1 MKHVWTLAAVTAAA
15 LVGRTPAP
23 AFALPGDATL
33 RGTPTTTD
41 RGPATSDETPPRA
54 TASVTGVSV
63 VPGTGRAEV
72 VIAVDS
78 SVQAQDFVLEAS
90 PYRVVLDLTGA
101 RLDLA
106 PRFYDRVARGSITNV
121 RYAQYRAGVV
131 RVVVELDGPHDY
143 TMVRGAHDLRLA
155 IDGGNASFAAWDA
168 GHAGRSTGAP
178 AVAAAVAEDAMTA
191 DQRVHRDADRIRPT
205 SS

>member
-15 LVGRTPAP
+15 LVGRNPVP
-23 AFALPGDATL
+23 AFALPSDAVL
-33 RGTPTTTD
+33 RGTPATTD

-54 TASVTGVSV
+54 SSSVTGLSV

-78 SVQAQDFVLEAS
+78 SVQAQDFVLESA

-106 PRFYDRVARGSITNV
+106 PRFYDRVARGGITNV

-131 RVVVELDGPHDY
+131 RVVIELDG
-143 TMVRGAHDLRLA
+143 
-155 IDGGNASFAAWDA
+155 AARIQ
-168 GHAGRSTGAP
+168 GHARVRTKCVSRSRAATPASPHGMRATQLARPERAP
-178 AVAAAVAEDAMTA
+178 
-191 DQRVHRDADRIRPT
+191 
-205 SS
+205 